1 VPVEPLSVAV
11 PALRTA
17 QQVISWAY
25 RSETTAAP
33 QLKSPSIDVAT
44 IVDLADSADEK
55 VLVTSQQATEIGQ
68 FLADPAVVS
77 FIRLLFISKWA
88 QPGEVEFLAEVAN
101 ESTFLEL
108 AGVWCTARS
117 QTWLGVVKTL
127 WRQIN
132 QGQDLLLQRTLAEFR
147 EHASASDEIIQRFF
161 FGAIATGSAPE
172 YVRRINE
179 LAHNLERQ
187 QDLNDLLSECNS
199 LDQKKDHEHFVV
211 MGIDQDVVTFEGLY
225 IDRTLSDAATGG
237 ALSAKDELDIQRVNP
252 RVVIIGDPGV
262 GKSTLTVWAKWRIQ
276 ESHTYGYNPAVIT
289 LISRYDLTDTGMTLL
304 DAVRARFESDYT
316 TEIEA
321 STLADLLSTGW
332 ILLIVDGIDE
342 ILDPVQRRRV
352 VTQLNTLAEKYPFTP
367 IVCTTRRTGFE
378 VSVFASSN
386 FKLVNLEQ
394 YTADQVAEYA
404 RKWFRR
410 QEDGLKADRF
420 LGESRTLGELRR
432 NPLMLALL
440 CTLYRQY
447 DYIPESRRDVY
458 LRCAQLMFYEWD
470 PRRGI
475 AIPNLFKKEG
485 EALLRDIALLL
496 YSAGG
501 VGSSIDESQL
511 TGLIKSYLIDRGQEQ
526 LAAGQ
531 AARELLDHCSRRAWI
546 LTKIGSSGRTNR
558 FSFTHTKN

>member
-1 VPVEPLSVAV
+1 MPVEPLSVAV

-237 ALSAKDELDIQRVNP
+237 ALSAKDELV
-252 RVVIIGDPGV
+252 
-262 GKSTLTVWAKWRIQ
+262 
-276 ESHTYGYNPAVIT
+276 
-289 LISRYDLTDTGMTLL
+289 
-304 DAVRARFESDYT
+304 
-316 TEIEA
+316 
-321 STLADLLSTGW
+321 
-332 ILLIVDGIDE
+332 
-342 ILDPVQRRRV
+342 
-352 VTQLNTLAEKYPFTP
+352 
-367 IVCTTRRTGFE
+367 
-378 VSVFASSN
+378 
-386 FKLVNLEQ
+386 
-394 YTADQVAEYA
+394 
-404 RKWFRR
+404 
-410 QEDGLKADRF
+410 
-420 LGESRTLGELRR
+420 
-432 NPLMLALL
+432 
-440 CTLYRQY
+440 
-447 DYIPESRRDVY
+447 
-458 LRCAQLMFYEWD
+458 
-470 PRRGI
+470 
-475 AIPNLFKKEG
+475 
-485 EALLRDIALLL
+485 
-496 YSAGG
+496 
-501 VGSSIDESQL
+501 
-511 TGLIKSYLIDRGQEQ
+511 
-526 LAAGQ
+526 
-531 AARELLDHCSRRAWI
+531 
-546 LTKIGSSGRTNR
+546 
-558 FSFTHTKN
+558 